1 MKKFIIFSQKG
12 VFLIFWENRTLIFW
26 EMKLSNL
33 KFKKEHTLKKFL
45 IFWEMEFSSHKLKK
59 LLFFL
64 KKKVSHMFRRELA
77 NLENKNFL
85 YLFKIVLHILK

>member
-33 KFKKEHTLKKFL
+33 KFKKFQEENFQAQKIKRTHSEKISYILGNG
-45 IFWEMEFSSHKLKK
+45 IF
-59 LLFFL
+59 
-64 KKKVSHMFRRELA
+64 
-77 NLENKNFL
+77 
-85 YLFKIVLHILK
+85 